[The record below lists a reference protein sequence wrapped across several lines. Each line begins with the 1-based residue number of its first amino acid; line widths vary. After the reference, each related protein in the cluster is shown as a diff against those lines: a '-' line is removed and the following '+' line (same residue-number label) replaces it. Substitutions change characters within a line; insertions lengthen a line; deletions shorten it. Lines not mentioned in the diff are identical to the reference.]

1 MKAAVPSQTEDVIDA
16 VFLAPRHGLGAAVVG
31 IAAHGDAGRGPMAAD
46 APDQMPQNGAD
57 LDARRRLAGPQ
68 QHRHRLA
75 AFHVVDV
82 DGQEAAGV
90 VMGVEQRQ
98 LLTPVHRIA
107 GVVDVERDG
116 LGRGG
121 ETATEHLDQ
130 RRRHAG
136 RRRARGRVLQAAHR
150 RLRAQSPATFRHPAH
165 RQFEQWI
172 AAQAVAI
179 VGVFVAAGDG
189 EHAEAQHLGHRVVD
203 AIRIAPVA
211 QAPGQ
216 MLGQAETALG
226 LAQQQQAAVGRQQS
240 AVETRRHLLAA
251 DGWKIEGKKGI
262 VGHGGRG
269 GFVARVEMCLNN
281 NFLHEFNGLR
291 HVRYPIPRAVVN
303 NPG

>member
-1 MKAAVPSQTEDVIDA
+1 MSSVTAVGGAGKLRQNISTSAAVMRA
-16 VFLAPRHGLGAAVVG
+16 AAVREGVFS
-31 IAAHGDAGRGPMAAD
+31 
-46 APDQMPQNGAD
+46 
-57 LDARRRLAGPQ
+57 RRLMVGCE
-68 QHRHRLA
+68 HRAPPRS
-75 AFHVVDV
+75 
-82 DGQEAAGV
+82 GT
-90 VMGVEQRQ
+90 R
-98 LLTPVHRIA
+98 P
-107 GVVDVERDG
+107 
-116 LGRGG
+116 
-121 ETATEHLDQ
+121 TASLNS
-130 RRRHAG
+130 G
-136 RRRARGRVLQAAHR
+136 
-150 RLRAQSPATFRHPAH
+150 
-165 RQFEQWI
+165 I

-203 AIRIAPVA
+203 AIRIAPVP
-211 QAPGQ
+211 QTPGQ
-216 MLGQAETALG
+216 GCGETETTLGVT
-226 LAQQQQAAVGRQQS
+226 QQQQAAVGRQQS